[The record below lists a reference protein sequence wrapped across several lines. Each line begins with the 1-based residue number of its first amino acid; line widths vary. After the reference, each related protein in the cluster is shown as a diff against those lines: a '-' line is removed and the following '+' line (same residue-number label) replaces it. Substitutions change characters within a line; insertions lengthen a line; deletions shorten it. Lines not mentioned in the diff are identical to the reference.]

1 MVVGRRGGRSLTVLG
16 SRSGGLRS
24 VVKLEVL
31 AEKGVSCQPSKI
43 LFFGILRKGIL
54 GLKLGRDFISSP
66 PIVYPQTTPLL
77 IDSMNMFN
85 AHFNAYCT
93 NIH

>member
-43 LFFGILRKGIL
+43 SFFPNSQKKHLRVKA
-54 GLKLGRDFISSP
+54 R
-66 PIVYPQTTPLL
+66 
-77 IDSMNMFN
+77 
-85 AHFNAYCT
+85 
-93 NIH
+93 

>member
-1 MVVGRRGGRSLTVLG
+1 LTVLG
-16 SRSGGLRS
+16 PRSGGLRS

-43 LFFGILRKGIL
+43 FFFGILRKGIL

-66 PIVYPQTTPLL
+66 PTASAHSLL
-77 IDSMNMFN
+77 ISSSRTSPLVPGRGPVGGGHDVVVE
-85 AHFNAYCT
+85 CK
-93 NIH
+93 IEG

>member
-66 PIVYPQTTPLL
+66 PTFGVICQY
-77 IDSMNMFN
+77 
-85 AHFNAYCT
+85 
-93 NIH
+93 

>member
-66 PIVYPQTTPLL
+66 PI
-77 IDSMNMFN
+77 NMW
-85 AHFNAYCT
+85 YRVDT
-93 NIH
+93 NRIQSGD